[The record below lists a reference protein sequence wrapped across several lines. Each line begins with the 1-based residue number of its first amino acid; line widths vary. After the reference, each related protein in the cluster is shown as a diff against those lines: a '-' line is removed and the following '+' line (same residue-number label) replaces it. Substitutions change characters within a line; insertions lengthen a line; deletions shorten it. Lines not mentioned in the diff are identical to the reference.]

1 MACLLYCVT
10 LSSAE
15 PISSF
20 IGVAGQAVV
29 AHESGELRAYW
40 SEVANPQALVEGASR
55 KPAELKYQQVLREI
69 VIRTTAIAFPFPAV
83 VTDLEDV
90 DALVTEQH
98 EHYVEALGRL
108 ADTVQYDLTAS
119 WAEDERADLA
129 TPVQGREYLKRR
141 KETEARVAAIEAKLR
156 TVTVGIVREWRSRQE
171 RRKHLWFAL
180 LTRDDRERF
189 LAALRSA
196 GSSEGVRLRLS
207 GPWPPGEFVR
217 AQQ

>member
-10 LSSAE
+10 LANSH
-15 PISSF
+15 PIPNL
-20 IGVAGQAVV
+20 IGVAERPVV
-29 AHESGELRAYW
+29 AHDFGELRVYW
-40 SEVANPQALVEGASR
+40 SEVANLETLLAWASR
-55 KPAELKYQQVLREI
+55 KPAELKYQQMLREM
-69 VIRTTAIAFPFPAV
+69 VIRVTAIAFPFPAV

-98 EHYVEALGRL
+98 EHYVEALGRI
-108 ADTVQYDLTAS
+108 ADTVQYELTAT

-129 TPVQGREYLKRR
+129 TPVKGREYLKRR
-141 KETEARVAAIEAKLR
+141 QETEARVAAIEAKLR
-156 TVTVGIVREWRSRQE
+156 TVTVGIVREWRSRRE

-180 LTRDDRERF
+180 LARDDRERF
-189 LAALRSA
+189 IAALRRA

-217 AQQ
+217 APQ